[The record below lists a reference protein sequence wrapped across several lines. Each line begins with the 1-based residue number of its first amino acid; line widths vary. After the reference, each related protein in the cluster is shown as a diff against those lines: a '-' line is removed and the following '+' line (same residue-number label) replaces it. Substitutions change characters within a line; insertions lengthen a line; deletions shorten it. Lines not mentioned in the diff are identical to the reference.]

1 MDAPDGYRPGFD
13 PERSYLSPISTYNQG
28 FATGGIVGLMPK
40 VPKIRISGGYES
52 EPDDFDVNDVAN
64 DTDFGQPGGRVGAGP
79 NPGPPDDPISVGEV
93 LGSAV
98 FGALTGGLGMGV
110 LGGATNALSQA
121 AGVPTIADA
130 LGNAFNQ
137 NNTPPPATPAGS
149 TASLVEEAPQVEVLQ
164 TAQRAAMRVTIRA
177 TTQVIEEPMLVA
189 AR

>member
-1 MDAPDGYRPGFD
+1 
-13 PERSYLSPISTYNQG
+13 
-28 FATGGIVGLMPK
+28 
-40 VPKIRISGGYES
+40 
-52 EPDDFDVNDVAN
+52 
-64 DTDFGQPGGRVGAGP
+64 
-79 NPGPPDDPISVGEV
+79 
-93 LGSAV
+93 
-98 FGALTGGLGMGV
+98 MGV

-137 NNTPPPATPAGS
+137 NNTPPPCHPRWKQPLL
-149 TASLVEEAPQVEVLQ
+149 LVEEAPQVEVLQ